1 MNVSSIIVKTSPE
14 YLRNVAAEI
23 NSFAGCEVHFHDET
37 GRIVAT
43 IEGKTIGEE
52 MNKLKSVQNIPHV
65 FYANLMYSYSEDELI
80 ELMDQF
86 KDLKDAIPDLLK
98 P

>member
-14 YLRNVAAEI
+14 HLRNVAAEI
-23 NSFAGCEVHFHDET
+23 NSVTGCEVHFHDET

-43 IEGKTIGEE
+43 IEGRTIGEE
-52 MNKLKSVQNIPHV
+52 MNTLKSVQNIPNV
-65 FYANLMYSYSEDELI
+65 FYANLMYSYSEDELM
-80 ELMDQF
+80 ETMEHF
-86 KDLKDAIPDLLK
+86 KEIKDAVPDLLK

>member
-14 YLRNVAAEI
+14 HLRDVTAEI
-23 NSFAGCEVHFHDET
+23 NSVAGCEVHFHDET

-52 MNKLKSVQNIPHV
+52 MNTLKSVQKISNV
-65 FYANLMYSYSEDELI
+65 FYANLMYSYSEDELAGI
-80 ELMDQF
+80 MEQF
-86 KDLKDAIPDLLK
+86 KEIKNAVPELLK
-98 P
+98 H